1 MTPSKQTTSIA
12 PDSVGGLDPRAMC
25 LEILDENRIMSI
37 GTVRSDGWPHVTQV
51 NYLRLDHALYFVVSR
66 DSQKF
71 ANIDRDPRVSIALGG
86 SQSPRGLSIAAR
98 AMEVRDGERI
108 KQLNRAMQARS
119 KSAAFTPHPSSPLVA
134 IMEARPEI
142 ISLVDYTK
150 PPGARRLMR
159 VIEDWRLEPVTN

>member
-1 MTPSKQTTSIA
+1 MAPSRPTSVA
-12 PDSVGGLDPRAMC
+12 PEAAGGLDPRALC
-25 LEILDENRIMSI
+25 LEILDENRVMSI
-37 GTVRSDGWPHVTQV
+37 GTIRSDGWPHVTQV
-51 NYLRLDHALYFVVSR
+51 NYLRLEHAIYFVISR

-86 SQSPRGLSIAAR
+86 NESPRGLSIAAH

-119 KSAAFTPHPSSPLVA
+119 KAAAFAPHPSSPLVA
-134 IMEARPEI
+134 IMEAVPEI
-142 ISLVDYTK
+142 ISLIDYTT

-159 VIEDWRLEPVTN
+159 VIEDWRLEPVAS

>member
-1 MTPSKQTTSIA
+1 MASSKHTTSID
-12 PDSVGGLDPRAMC
+12 PDTVGGLDPRDLC
-25 LEILDENRIMSI
+25 FDILDENQVMAI
-37 GTVRSDGWPHVTQV
+37 GTIRSDGWPHVTQV
-51 NYLRLDHALYFVVSR
+51 NYLRLDHALYFVVAR

-86 SQSPRGLSIAAR
+86 TQSPRGLSIAAR
-98 AMEVRDGERI
+98 AMEVRDSQRI
-108 KQLNRAMQARS
+108 KQLNHAMHERS

-134 IMEARPEI
+134 IMEAKPEI

-159 VIEDWRLEPVTN
+159 VIEDWRLEPVTT